1 MKTKL
6 FGLMAAA
13 TLGATL
19 LTACPSG
26 QSEQTASPEPA
37 ASAAEAGAA
46 SPAAGTAVD
55 AKAIFASKCAAC
67 HGANGGGGVGPNL
80 ANVEAKGDAH
90 IKDLIVNGSPAK
102 GMPAFGKQ
110 GMLTDAEID
119 ALVSYV
125 KTL

>member
-1 MKTKL
+1 MKSQL
-6 FGLMAAA
+6 FGLLAVA
-13 TLGATL
+13 TLGVTL
-19 LTACPSG
+19 LTACPSNKG
-26 QSEQTASPEPA
+26 GETGSAESSPE
-37 ASAAEAGAA
+37 ASAPANASASSAA
-46 SPAAGTAVD
+46 ID

-90 IKDLIVNGSPAK
+90 IKSMIENGSPAK

-110 GMLTDAEID
+110 GMLTPAEID
-119 ALVSYV
+119 ALVAYV